1 MSSASNQQNSFGQHD
16 FTTVYLESQINAA
29 AGLNS
34 PKEYKF
40 WIMTF
45 ARYLIEN
52 GYFYSNCFCFKCELY
67 FN

>member
-1 MSSASNQQNSFGQHD
+1 MIESLNKSISSNQQQQKQHHHHAFGQHD

-40 WIMTF
+40 WLMTY

-52 GYFYSNCFCFKCELY
+52 G
-67 FN
+67 